1 MRKSSAEINLEQRAE
16 LFKALGH
23 PVRLNILNLIR
34 IKPRHGE
41 ELASIL
47 GLNPATISHH
57 LNKLVNVGL
66 LKAQKDQYYQIY
78 SLIKDLLDT
87 SLSEMIQVPQ
97 NGLSTQV
104 QTDAYRDKV
113 IKTFFRRGRLGKI
126 PAQLKKR
133 QIVLEKIVE
142 EFEPEHEYTE
152 KEVNLILLDFNDDI
166 AALRRGLIEHKL
178 IQRDHG
184 IYWRTNQD
192 GE

>member
-1 MRKSSAEINLEQRAE
+1 MIKSSAETNLEQRAE

-47 GLNPATISHH
+47 NLNPATISHH
-57 LNKLVNVGL
+57 INKLVNAGL
-66 LKAQKDQYYQIY
+66 LSAQKVQYYQTY
-78 SLIKDLLDT
+78 SLVSDLLNT
-87 SLSEMIQVPQ
+87 TLAKMIQLPQ
-97 NGLSTQV
+97 NGFPEQV
-104 QTDAYRDKV
+104 QPDAYREKV
-113 IKTFFRRGRLGKI
+113 LKTFFRRGRLSKI

-142 EFEPEHEYTE
+142 EFEPEREYTE
-152 KEVNLILLDFNDDI
+152 KEINLVLLDFNDDI

-178 IQRDHG
+178 MRRDHG
-184 IYWRTNQD
+184 IYWRIPLE
-192 GE
+192 GK